1 MENHW
6 HICTDGLEK
15 NVIFKSRKDYI
26 AGMNGIPVCAVGSQ
40 VTILAFCLMSNHVH
54 FIVRGTETGC
64 RNFII
69 RYKRRISSLAYVRNI
84 EVSIKRIDSMD
95 YLMKAIGYV
104 LRNPISAGIRVMPL
118 YYEWSSASLYF
129 RNPKSIR
136 HNWSRKISSLSY
148 RAKREILHAQTDL
161 FDELPVSEEGM
172 IPKEYYVDITA
183 VEKIFQSPARLMF
196 AISRNVNMDME
207 MDGDILHKTRYSD
220 NELTEPIK
228 DICRQTFNKSSVEM
242 LNIEQRYRLAKTLHR
257 RYGLTRKQ
265 LARLTMTDPELLK
278 SML

>member
-1 MENHW
+1 M
-6 HICTDGLEK
+6 
-15 NVIFKSRKDYI
+15 
-26 AGMNGIPVCAVGSQ
+26 
-40 VTILAFCLMSNHVH
+40 
-54 FIVRGTETGC
+54 
-64 RNFII
+64 
-69 RYKRRISSLAYVRNI
+69 
-84 EVSIKRIDSMD
+84 
-95 YLMKAIGYV
+95 
-104 LRNPISAGIRVMPL
+104 
-118 YYEWSSASLYF
+118 
-129 RNPKSIR
+129 
-136 HNWSRKISSLSY
+136 
-148 RAKREILHAQTDL
+148 
-161 FDELPVSEEGM
+161 
-172 IPKEYYVDITA
+172 DITA

-220 NELTEPIK
+220 NELTGPIK